1 MGLFNKLKNEFID
14 IIEWLDPSN
23 DTIIHRFDRYQ
34 NEIKNGAK
42 LTVRESQ
49 QAVFINEGE
58 LADVFKPGMY
68 ELKTENMPL
77 LSTLKGWKYGFNSPF
92 KAEVYF
98 VNTKQFLD
106 QKWGTKNP
114 ITLGDDRFGMFEV
127 RAFGTFAY
135 RVTDAGKF
143 IKEVAGTDGQFTT
156 EEINNQLRSIIVT
169 RFTDAVGEGG
179 VPVEKLA
186 SNLNEISELVMTKIK
201 PEMEEYGVLITKF
214 LLENISMPD
223 DIKKEIFEY
232 SRLDKINMQKLTQFK
247 TAKAIENVSNQE
259 GGAGGFMGAGLGFG
273 MGQGMFNQMNQQNQ
287 QMNQNPQN
295 FNNGG
300 AGMPPPIPGVVK
312 FFIAVNGQQQGPYE
326 MGLMQQMVN
335 AKQITPQTNVWR
347 EGMAAWAAAGT
358 VPELMGLFNS
368 VPPPL
373 PPQ

>member
-1 MGLFNKLKNEFID
+1 MGLFNKLRNEFID
-14 IIEWLDPSN
+14 IIEWLDPTN
-23 DTIIHRFDRYQ
+23 DTIVHRFERHQ

-68 ELKTENMPL
+68 DLKTENMPL

-98 VNTKQFLD
+98 ISTKQFID

-114 ITLGDDRFGMFEV
+114 IILNDDRFGMLEI

-135 RVTDAGKF
+135 RVADAGKF
-143 IKEVAGTDGQFTT
+143 IKEIAGTDGNYTT
-156 EEINNQLRSIIVT
+156 DEINNQLRSIIVT
-169 RFTDAVGEGG
+169 RVTDACGEGNI
-179 VPVEKLA
+179 PIEKFA
-186 SNLNEISELVMTKIK
+186 GNINEISEMIQEKIK
-201 PEMEEYGVLITKF
+201 KEMNDDYGINITKF
-214 LLENISMPD
+214 LLENVSMPD
-223 DIKKEIFEY
+223 DVKKEIFEY
-232 SRLDKINMQKLTQFK
+232 SRLDKLNMQKLTQFK

-259 GGAGGFMGAGLGFG
+259 GGGAGGFMGAGLGFG
-273 MGQGMFNQMNQQNQ
+273 MGQSMFNQMNNQNQ
-287 QMNQNPQN
+287 QN
-295 FNNGG
+295 NNGG
-300 AGMPPPIPGVVK
+300 QGMPPPVPGQLK
-312 FFIAVNGQQQGPYE
+312 FFIAVNGAQQGPYE
-326 MGLMQQMVN
+326 IPMLQQMIN
-335 AKQITPQTNVWR
+335 AKQVTPQTMVWR

-358 VPELMGLFNS
+358 VTELSPIFGA